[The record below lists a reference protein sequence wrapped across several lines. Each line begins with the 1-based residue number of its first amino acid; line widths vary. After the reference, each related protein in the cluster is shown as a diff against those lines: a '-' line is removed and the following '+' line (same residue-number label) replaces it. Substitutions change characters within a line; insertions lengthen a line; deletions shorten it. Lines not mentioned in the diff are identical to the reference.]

1 MRIKFLFA
9 LLLAIFS
16 FPVFAQESSWFAYLY
31 NGNSKE
37 LVRVNLDGTHESQN
51 LGLDENTFTGGFD
64 MTFNADGSRLAFCA
78 ITFAI
83 TMRGETQTQPTAWL
97 HVRDLIAQMNLLELD
112 LGEAIGCRTGQEAFS
127 PDGSLLAVAL
137 TSQFPG
143 NALAESSGS
152 GWRLVVLET
161 ATGSIVHEL
170 TSQSPEAASVQNSSY
185 GPTLSYVRYIDDTQ
199 VIFAQV
205 PYGVSGVP
213 EAPAYRWQ
221 FDPST
226 VEALTSERWSQFR
239 ADTLES
245 TGESVWVAADTS
257 LPAAIPSGPVPPFN
271 VVKLEDSEG
280 EVQVIYHNPDMT
292 VMDARFINHG
302 QQLAIQLMSPSDFEQ
317 NAEVTYQWVALDRT
331 GSATELVS
339 DVTYSTLAAAP
350 EGYLLLRL
358 TSEGTD
364 VVTFQSHLDYTVLVG
379 ETTELWAS
387 EPSPGESWE
396 IAWAAPTEAI
406 EDLPPF
412 PAITP

>member
-1 MRIKFLFA
+1 MPTKFLFA

-16 FPVFAQESSWFAYLY
+16 FPAFAEESSWFAYLY

-64 MTFNADGSRLAFCA
+64 MTFSADGSRLAFCA
-78 ITFAI
+78 ITFP
-83 TMRGETQTQPTAWL
+83 TMRSDTQTPPAARL
-97 HVRDLIAQMNLLELD
+97 YMRDLAAQTNLLELD
-112 LGEAIGCRTGQEAFS
+112 LGEAAGCRTGQEAFS

-161 ATGSIVHEL
+161 ETGSIVHEL
-170 TSQSPEAASVQNSSY
+170 TSQSPEATNVQNSSY
-185 GPTLSYVRYIDDTQ
+185 GPTLSYVRSIDDTQ

-205 PYGVSGVP
+205 PYGVSGVS
-213 EAPAYRWQ
+213 EVPAYRWQ

-226 VEALTSERWSQFR
+226 VEALTSARWSQFR
-239 ADTLES
+239 VDTLDS
-245 TGESVWVAADTS
+245 TSESVWVAADAS
-257 LPAAIPSGPVPPFN
+257 LPAAIPSGPVPPYN

-280 EVQVIYHNPDMT
+280 EVSTIYHNPELT
-292 VMDARFINHG
+292 VVDARFINHG

-331 GSATELVS
+331 GSTTELLTE
-339 DVTYSTLAAAP
+339 VTYSTLAAAP

-364 VVTFQSHLDYTVLVG
+364 VVTFQSHLDYAILGG

-387 EPSPGESWE
+387 ESSPGESWE
-396 IAWAAPTEAI
+396 IAWAAPTEAAD
-406 EDLPPF
+406 DLLPF
-412 PAITP
+412 LIIAS